1 MNDFCELFWRL
12 DSSTKTL
19 DKIKALK
26 EYFAVAEPEDA
37 IWAIYFLVG
46 ERVKRLVGTK
56 LLRQWAIEQSDISP
70 WMFEECYDRVGDL
83 AETISL
89 VIDATASADV
99 AVTNVVSTNVAATL
113 RGTDSNMLV
122 TECQA
127 HIADDISLK
136 SLIEDHLLQLRDLEP
151 EQQRDRVL
159 TLWRSFDHKQIFVLG
174 KLMMGG
180 FRVGVSKK
188 LVTRALAEHTAID
201 AATIAHRLMGDWKP
215 DVAFYELLFN
225 PDEGETAISKPYPF
239 FLANPLKEGP
249 DPVLGDPKDW
259 VAEWKWDGIR
269 AQVIRREGETFIWS
283 RGEELVTEQFPEVA
297 AAADQLPDGTVLDG
311 EILGWE
317 ADADRPM
324 EFSQLQRRLGRKRLG
339 KKLLGEVPV
348 VLLAF
353 DLIEHGGEDIR
364 TLPLSERQ
372 SRLKKLITNV
382 NLEQRDKQKNLQMWA
397 GRSAASKK
405 FPAAERQ
412 GHVSGAIRIPPPV
425 EQSENPTDWSELG
438 TRREAAKQ
446 LRAEG
451 LMLKR
456 IDSAYQV
463 GRPVGDWWKWKVE
476 PYTIDAVLIYA
487 QRGHGRRASL
497 YTDYTFAV
505 WKDDTLVPFAKAY
518 SGLTDAEIRK
528 VDAFVRKNTNE
539 KFGPVRS
546 VTPELVFELAF
557 ENVQKSTRHKS
568 GIAVRFPRISRW
580 RHDKKPADADSLATI
595 LSMLDN

>member
-1 MNDFCELFWRL
+1 
-12 DSSTKTL
+12 
-19 DKIKALK
+19 
-26 EYFAVAEPEDA
+26 
-37 IWAIYFLVG
+37 
-46 ERVKRLVGTK
+46 
-56 LLRQWAIEQSDISP
+56 
-70 WMFEECYDRVGDL
+70 L

-89 VIDATASADV
+89 VIDATSEESA
-99 AVTNVVSTNVAATL
+99 ANTKAAPTL
-113 RGTDSNMLV
+113 RSGESSNAAMMLHGTEVDCLSESAKPTFAKEESPV
-122 TECQA
+122 TECHP
-127 HIADDISLK
+127 HIRDDVSLK
-136 SLIEDHLLQLRDLEP
+136 SLIEDHLLPLRDLDP
-151 EQQRDRVL
+151 EQQRDCVL
-159 TLWRSFDHKQIFVLG
+159 VLWRSFDHKQIFVLG

-188 LVTRALAEHTAID
+188 LVTRALAEHTKVD

-249 DPVLGDPKDW
+249 DPLLGDPKDW

-297 AAADQLPDGTVLDG
+297 AAADHLPDGTVLDG

-317 ADADRPM
+317 PDADGPM
-324 EFSQLQRRLGRKRLG
+324 EFSQLQRRIGRKRLG
-339 KKLLGEVPV
+339 KKLLSAVPV

-353 DLIEHGGEDIR
+353 DLIEDGGEDIR
-364 TLPLSERQ
+364 MLPLSERQ
-372 SRLKKLITNV
+372 SRLETLMIKVGLA
-382 NLEQRDKQKNLQMWA
+382 LRDKQIFTL
-397 GRSAASKK
+397 
-405 FPAAERQ
+405 AAERQ
-412 GHVSGAIRIPPPV
+412 GHTSNKPVFAIRIPPQV
-425 EQSENPTDWSELG
+425 EQSGNPTDWTELSM
-438 TRREAAKQ
+438 RREAAKE
-446 LRAEG
+446 LRTEG

-463 GRPVGDWWKWKVE
+463 GRPIGDWWKWKVE

-505 WKDDTLVPFAKAY
+505 WKKDSLVPFAKAY

-539 KFGPVRS
+539 RFGPVRN

-595 LSMLDN
+595 QAMLAE

>member
-1 MNDFCELFWRL
+1 
-12 DSSTKTL
+12 
-19 DKIKALK
+19 
-26 EYFAVAEPEDA
+26 
-37 IWAIYFLVG
+37 
-46 ERVKRLVGTK
+46 
-56 LLRQWAIEQSDISP
+56 
-70 WMFEECYDRVGDL
+70 
-83 AETISL
+83 
-89 VIDATASADV
+89 
-99 AVTNVVSTNVAATL
+99 
-113 RGTDSNMLV
+113 MLV

-364 TLPLSERQ
+364 TLPVSERQ

-505 WKDDTLVPFAKAY
+505 WKDDALVPFAKAY

-595 LSMLDN
+595 LAMLDS